1 MHKKRGTRC
10 ITGNLILTVELICL
24 SMIVILCCRFKGSK
38 KDEILGISYNRL
50 IRIDM
55 SSGLPV
61 TTWRFANMKQW
72 NVNWEIRQVG
82 GRSRHAWLF
91 YPVCSLH
98 TQLHCTSSHIDV
110 LMYMQTHIQTHIQY
124 VV

>member
-1 MHKKRGTRC
+1 
-10 ITGNLILTVELICL
+10 
-24 SMIVILCCRFKGSK
+24 MIVILWFRFKGSK

-82 GRSRHAWLF
+82 GRSRHACLF

-98 TQLHCTSSHIDV
+98 AQLHSTSSRTDTRTYIH
-110 LMYMQTHIQTHIQY
+110 T
-124 VV
+124 

>member
-1 MHKKRGTRC
+1 MF
-10 ITGNLILTVELICL
+10 
-24 SMIVILCCRFKGSK
+24 VILCFRFKGSK

-82 GRSRHAWLF
+82 GRSHHAWLF
-91 YPVCSLH
+91 YPVCSRH
-98 TQLHCTSSHIDV
+98 SFTTLHCAH
-110 LMYMQTHIQTHIQY
+110 THAYIQTYTRADRHTY
-124 VV
+124 SM

>member
-1 MHKKRGTRC
+1 
-10 ITGNLILTVELICL
+10 
-24 SMIVILCCRFKGSK
+24 MIAILCFRFKGSK

-82 GRSRHAWLF
+82 GWSRHAWLF
-91 YPVCSLH
+91 YPVCSFGLH
-98 TQLHCTSSHIDV
+98 THTYKHTDV
-110 LMYMQTHIQTHIQY
+110 LYIHTGTYIHTCIHAYGVYPFWLM
-124 VV
+124 